1 MTIDELR
8 LELEKIIGGLNSSGF
23 KAVPVETREKL
34 EKLSVSADELGMKVG
49 GHLIDNLVKVI
60 KAIQEGKSNEGS
72 GSIRLLAL
80 DFYLK
85 KISENGKTEDL

>member
-34 EKLSVSADELGMKVG
+34 EKLGVSANEMGMKVG

-80 DFYLK
+80 EFYLN
-85 KISENGKTEDL
+85 KISGGEKIENL